1 MIGAEVRYGPTR
13 NGRVSGGI
21 VRVVVLG
28 IALAAAACGPFG
40 SASPGQ
46 GGRLEVVTTSTVFGD
61 MIENVGGELVAVTSL
76 VPRHAD
82 VHTFE
87 PKPADLRTVTG
98 ARLIFMNGLG
108 LDDWLRETIANAA
121 AAGTPLVELAVDLP
135 GVELLPGEDAGTQ
148 NPHLWMAVPY
158 AIRYVDRIET
168 ALARADPANAGAYGE
183 QADLY
188 RLRLEA
194 LDARVLSRIATI
206 PRADRKLVTFHDA
219 FPYFAREYGLEVV
232 GVAVDA
238 PGQDPSAGEI
248 AALIEAIRASGV
260 KAIFS
265 EAQFPT
271 RLVDQL
277 AAETGA
283 TVVAELYDDSLGDP
297 PITSY
302 EAVIDW
308 DVDQLVLA
316 LK

>member
-1 MIGAEVRYGPTR
+1 MRVRSASASVASLLAVTLA
-13 NGRVSGGI
+13 
-21 VRVVVLG
+21 VVVIG
-28 IALAAAACGPFG
+28 CGPPG
-40 SASPGQ
+40 SASPGV
-46 GGRLEVVTTSTVFGD
+46 GGRLAVVTTSTVFGD
-61 MIENVGGELVAVTSL
+61 LISNVGGEHVAVTSL

-87 PKPADLRTVTG
+87 PKPADLRKVTG
-98 ARLIFMNGLG
+98 ARLVLMNGLG

-121 AAGTPLVELAVDLP
+121 ADGTPVIELAVDLP
-135 GVELLPGEDAGTQ
+135 GAELLPGEDPGTQ
-148 NPHLWMAVPY
+148 NPHLWMSVRY
-158 AIRYVDRIET
+158 AIRYVDRIEA
-168 ALARADPANAGAYGE
+168 ALATADPANAAAYGE

-194 LDARVLSRIATI
+194 LETRVIARIATI
-206 PRADRKLVTFHDA
+206 PQADRKLVTFHDA

-297 PITSY
+297 PISSY
-302 EAVIDW
+302 EAMIEW
-308 DVDQLVLA
+308 DVDQLVQA
-316 LK
+316 LT

>member
-1 MIGAEVRYGPTR
+1 MRIRRAHTR
-13 NGRVSGGI
+13 LASLVA
-21 VRVVVLG
+21 VLLAVVMAG
-28 IALAAAACGPFG
+28 CGPFG

-46 GGRLEVVTTSTVFGD
+46 GGRLAVVTTSTVFGD
-61 MIENVGGELVAVTSL
+61 MIENVGGEHVAVTSL

-87 PKPADLRTVTG
+87 PKPADLRTLTG
-98 ARLIFMNGLG
+98 ARLIMMNGLG
-108 LDDWLRETIANAA
+108 LDDWLWETIANAA
-121 AAGTPLVELAVDLP
+121 ADGTPLVELAVDLP
-135 GVELLPGEDAGTQ
+135 GVELLPGEDPGTQ

-158 AIRYVDRIET
+158 AIKYVDRIET
-168 ALARADPANAGAYGE
+168 ALATADPANATAYGD

-194 LDARVLSRIATI
+194 LDTQVRERIVTI
-206 PRADRKLVTFHDA
+206 PPADRKLVTFHDA

-238 PGQDPSAGEI
+238 PGQEPSAGEI
-248 AALIEAIRASGV
+248 AALIEAIRASGA

-271 RLVDQL
+271 QLVDQL
-277 AAETGA
+277 ASETGA

-297 PITSY
+297 PVTSY